1 MILESEVDKWF
12 EYNHQSKYM
21 LMVSSIKNNIKL
33 DQSKNFNKSI
43 RNINSLIPA
52 TTHVD
57 GSARIQTINSS
68 NGKIFDLLNEF
79 YLNTKCPILVNT
91 SFNLSEEPIVCSP
104 RDAINSFL
112 KCDMETLVMDNF
124 IVKKINAYFI
134 TSI

>member
-21 LMVSSIKNNIKL
+21 LMVFTKNNVKL

-57 GSARIQTINSS
+57 GSARIQTIN
-68 NGKIFDLLNEF
+68 GLMEKFLIF
-79 YLNTKCPILVNT
+79 
-91 SFNLSEEPIVCSP
+91 
-104 RDAINSFL
+104 
-112 KCDMETLVMDNF
+112 
-124 IVKKINAYFI
+124 
-134 TSI
+134 